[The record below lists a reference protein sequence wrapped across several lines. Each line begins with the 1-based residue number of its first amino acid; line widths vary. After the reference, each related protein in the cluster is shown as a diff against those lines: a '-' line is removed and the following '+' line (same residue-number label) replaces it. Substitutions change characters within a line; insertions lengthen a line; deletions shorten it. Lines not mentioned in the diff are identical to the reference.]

1 MLVSRAVVLGFAPVF
16 LTGCTVVALVDNLP
30 SPTQSAPEA
39 PATAEPFTHN
49 DLPSV
54 DGEVQASSYFAGMV
68 IADAELVFTEALK
81 AGGAGGGQI
90 DLDAL
95 VESLEAFGFSSESVE
110 STAEYSQVKL
120 PVDSVSLG
128 VSIDG
133 QCLVGQVSKKWVV
146 VEIEPQLADGSC
158 VIQGETV
165 SQ

>member
-1 MLVSRAVVLGFAPVF
+1 MLVSRAVVLSFAPV
-16 LTGCTVVALVDNLP
+16 LLSGCSMVALVDNLSSPAQSP
-30 SPTQSAPEA
+30 SEA
-39 PATAEPFTHN
+39 PVTAEPFTHN

-54 DGEVQASSYFAGMV
+54 DGEGQISRYFAGMA
-68 IADAELVFTEALK
+68 IDDAEIVFAEALG
-81 AGGAGGGQI
+81 AGGAGDGQI

-95 VESLEAFGFSSESVE
+95 VESIEMFGFPPESIE

-133 QCLVGQVSKKWVV
+133 QCLVGQVSKTWVV
-146 VEIEPQLADGSC
+146 VEIEAQLADGSC

-165 SQ
+165 PQ